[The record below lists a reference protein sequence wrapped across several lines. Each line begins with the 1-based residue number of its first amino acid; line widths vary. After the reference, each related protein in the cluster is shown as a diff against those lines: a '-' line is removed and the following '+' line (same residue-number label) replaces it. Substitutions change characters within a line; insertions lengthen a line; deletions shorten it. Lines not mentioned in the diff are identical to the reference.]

1 MWFLIKTSFWLTVVV
16 LLLPFGMPADQSQT
30 ATRIEPGAAIHAAT
44 ATVSD
49 LKGFCERQPEACAV
63 GQQAVQAVGERAQ
76 VGVKVLYDYLNTR
89 FGPQAKGADNA
100 AAPGAGTLTD
110 RDLQIPWR
118 G

>member
-16 LLLPFGMPADQSQT
+16 LLLPFGMPADPNQT
-30 ATRIEPGAAIHAAT
+30 STRIEPGAAIHAAS

-49 LKGFCERQPEACAV
+49 LKGFCERQPNACAV

-76 VGVKVLYDYLNTR
+76 VGVKVLYEYLNAR
-89 FGPQAKGADNA
+89 FGPQTRATVEPA
-100 AAPGAGTLTD
+100 AGTLTE

>member
-1 MWFLIKTSFWLTVVV
+1 MWFLLKTSFWLTVVV

-30 ATRIEPGAAIHAAT
+30 STRIEPGAALHAAT

-49 LKGFCERQPEACAV
+49 FKGFCERQPDACAV

-76 VGVKVLYDYLNTR
+76 VGVKLIYDYLNSR
-89 FGPQAKGADNA
+89 FGPQAKVEGN
-100 AAPGAGTLTD
+100 PPSTGTLTE